1 LLWLP
6 HPDYQGYRDGYV
18 YAVSTE
24 EVRVEIYRS
33 FVEESRAPMPAEMA
47 ARLDIPIDRVENAL
61 EELHET
67 DVIALAP
74 GTHHVWLAHPFSA
87 LDAPFQVRS
96 AERAWDAICIWD
108 ALGVL
113 ALLDTDGS
121 VTTSCPDCGDALR
134 VEVVDGKAVSSGEEI
149 VHFGVPASRWYEDV
163 GYT

>member
-1 LLWLP
+1 
-6 HPDYQGYRDGYV
+6 
-18 YAVSTE
+18 
-24 EVRVEIYRS
+24 
-33 FVEESRAPMPAEMA
+33 
-47 ARLDIPIDRVENAL
+47 
-61 EELHET
+61 
-67 DVIALAP
+67 
-74 GTHHVWLAHPFSA
+74 

-96 AERAWDAICIWD
+96 VERTWDAICIWD

-113 ALLDTDGS
+113 ALLDADGS